1 MKIIK
6 QRKRKIRKGRTRI
19 LMQKRTLRERVSVAL
34 ILELKKLVQK
44 MKRIW
49 TRILRGIVIVSSDT
63 IFQFNVFISML
74 SLINIS

>member
-49 TRILRGIVIVSSDT
+49 TRILRGIVILSSDT